1 MTPPKRIFL
10 SPPHMSGTERG
21 LIEEVFDTNYVAP
34 AGPMIERFESAFC
47 EATGFAHAAAISSG
61 TAAIHLALRLAG
73 VRPGDEVWT
82 PTLTFIG
89 GVSPIAYLGAKPV
102 FFDVAPESWT
112 LDVALLADEMSRA
125 ARAGKLPA
133 AVISVDLYGQCA
145 DLDAIR
151 AVCGPHG
158 VPVIADAAEAMGATY
173 KGRHAGKG
181 ATAAAFSFNGN
192 KIITTGG
199 GGMIASDDANLV
211 AQARYLSQ
219 QAREAVIHYEHTT
232 IGYNYRMSGLNA
244 AVGVGQLAVLGERVA
259 RRREIFAR
267 YERELGNL
275 PGFSFMP
282 EASTGTTNR
291 WLTVMLID
299 PDKTHTT
306 PEKLRLVLEAQNI
319 ESRPVWKPMH
329 MQPIFAGARKVG
341 GKVSEHLFA
350 TGLCLPSG
358 TQMSEE
364 DQGRVISLV
373 HEECAGRQG

>member
-1 MTPPKRIFL
+1 MTSPKRIFL

-21 LIEEVFDTNYVAP
+21 LVDEVFDTNYIAP
-34 AGPMIERFESAFC
+34 AGPMIDRFESAFC
-47 EATGFAHAAAISSG
+47 EATGFAHAAALSSG

-73 VRPGDEVWT
+73 VGPDDEVWV

-89 GVSPIAYLGAKPV
+89 SVSPIVWLGAKPV
-102 FFDVAPESWT
+102 FFDVDEESWT
-112 LDVALLADEMSRA
+112 LDIGLLADEMARA
-125 ARAGKLPA
+125 AKGGRLPA

-145 DLDAIR
+145 NLDAIR
-151 AVCGPHG
+151 AICDPHG

-199 GGMIASDDANLV
+199 GGMIASDDARIV
-211 AQARYLSQ
+211 AEARYLSQ
-219 QAREAVIHYEHTT
+219 QAREPVMHYEHKTL
-232 IGYNYRMSGLNA
+232 GYNYRMSGLNA
-244 AVGVGQLAVLGERVA
+244 AVGVGQLAALADRVA

-275 PGFSFMP
+275 PGISFMP
-282 EASTGTTNR
+282 EAPTGRANR

-299 PDKTHTT
+299 SGKTNAP
-306 PEKLRLVLEAQNI
+306 PEKLRLALEAQNI
-319 ESRPVWKPMH
+319 EARPVWKPMH
-329 MQPIFAGARKVG
+329 MQPVFHGRRTIGGA
-341 GKVSEHLFA
+341 VSEKLFA
-350 TGLCLPSG
+350 IGLCLPSG

-364 DQGRVISLV
+364 DQGRVIETLCRV
-373 HEECAGRQG
+373 VACN